1 MDDPDRKA
9 IHEAIVRLADG
20 DRGAFPVLVD
30 QLWPIL
36 LGFARRGIGNEHDA
50 EDIAQQ
56 VFFNICARIS
66 DFDRAGDGL
75 SWAFGIASYEIMTHR
90 RRRQRRREVH
100 GAPEVVLRA
109 DPGVSQEDRFIER
122 DLTTALELVVGQLS
136 DEDRTYLGLAPA
148 PATTNAARATLR
160 KRRQRALDRL
170 RIVWRRLYGE
180 P

>member
-1 MDDPDRKA
+1 MEVPDRKA

-20 DRGAFPVLVD
+20 DRGAFPVLID
-30 QLWPIL
+30 KLWPIL

-56 VFFNICARIS
+56 VFFNICSRIS
-66 DFDRAGDGL
+66 DFDKERDGL

-90 RRRQRRREVH
+90 RRQQRRREVP
-100 GAPEVVLRA
+100 GTVDAASYA
-109 DPGVSQEDRFIER
+109 DPGASQEDRFIEQ
-122 DLTTALELVVGQLS
+122 DLASALRLVVGHLS
-136 DEDRTYLGLAPA
+136 EDDKACLGLTSAA
-148 PATTNAARATLR
+148 GTTSAAGATLR

-170 RIVWRRLYGE
+170 RIVWRRLHGE